1 MKILLL
7 LNEEY
12 RAASGIA
19 QYNRNVADAIRT
31 FGDAE
36 LRIVCRKPD
45 RHSGVDK
52 LAFAAQTLFH
62 CTVWRPDL
70 VFVGHINLVP
80 LVVDTARRMN
90 IPVALP
96 AHGIEVWDAPN
107 AARLAATRKV
117 TEIWPVSGTTEERM
131 RGWMPDVPMRLIHN
145 CVELGDFT
153 PGEKPAYLVDRY
165 GLQGKRVVLTL
176 ARLPGK
182 ERYKG
187 IDEMLLAMAD
197 LRDRRPDLHYLVA
210 GEGPDKARL
219 IAMSE
224 ELGIADCVTF
234 AGFIDRAEKV
244 DHYRLAD
251 AFAMPS
257 RGEGFGIV
265 FLEALA
271 CGIPVLGSVADGGR
285 DALLDGKLGLLVDPG
300 DRAAVAAGVE
310 ALLSTQA
317 PPREALDIFAF
328 PAFRAAVE
336 HAIRSLVDARDKGS
350 SD

>member
-19 QYNRNVADAIRT
+19 QYNRNVADAIRA

-45 RHSGVDK
+45 RHGGVDK

-62 CTVWRPDL
+62 CTIWRPDL

-90 IPVALP
+90 IPVVLP

-165 GLQGKRVVLTL
+165 ALQGKRVVLTL

-197 LRDRRPDLHYLVA
+197 LRDRLPDLHYLVA

-224 ELGIADCVTF
+224 ELGIADRVTF